1 MQSKSSAPLPKW
13 LFSCA
18 IVWIAVNFIT
28 IISLQEHLSSLIES
42 TPPTNAAG
50 ADVSDVKP
58 ASASDTSSTGSFRF
72 DKKAAETS
80 LQTHGRNV
88 IFQPLRAYI
97 EKPLND
103 TVPDTIDK
111 GNLNEKRPKIE
122 AGRPAMWYVPL
133 PLRENTPDDVSHMY
147 DDECAF
153 VLQYLC
159 CVIKFVLLLSTPSFK
174 YSNMG
179 ISSDLAM
186 ACLPNFL

>member
-18 IVWIAVNFIT
+18 VVWIAVNFIT
-28 IISLQEHLSSLIES
+28 IISLQEHLSSIIES
-42 TPPTNAAG
+42 TPPTNSVG

-58 ASASDTSSTGSFRF
+58 TSTSDTSSPGSFRF
-72 DKKAAETS
+72 DKKAAETA
-80 LQTHGRNV
+80 LQTHGRDV

-133 PLRENTPDDVSHMY
+133 PLRENTPDDVSLCCMMNMPV
-147 DDECAF
+147 

-159 CVIKFVLLLSTPSFK
+159 SVLFTLLLSTPSFE
-174 YSNMG
+174 YSNMD

-186 ACLPNFL
+186 TCLPNFQ

>member
-28 IISLQEHLSSLIES
+28 IVSLQEHLSSLIES
-42 TPPTNAAG
+42 TPPANAVG
-50 ADVSDVKP
+50 ADVSDAKP
-58 ASASDTSSTGSFRF
+58 ASSTSDTSSPGSFRF
-72 DKKAAETS
+72 DKQAAETA
-80 LQTHGRNV
+80 LQTHGHDV

-133 PLRENTPDDVSHMY
+133 PLRENTPDDVS
-147 DDECAF
+147 
-153 VLQYLC
+153 LC
-159 CVIKFVLLLSTPSFK
+159 MMMNVTFVLLYLCFVINSTLSFE

-179 ISSDLAM
+179 ISSDLVM
-186 ACLPNFL
+186 TCLPNFQ

>member
-18 IVWIAVNFIT
+18 VVWIAVNFIT

-42 TPPTNAAG
+42 TPPTTNAAG
-50 ADVSDVKP
+50 ADVSDVEP
-58 ASASDTSSTGSFRF
+58 ASTSDTSPGSFRF
-72 DKKAAETS
+72 DKTAAETA
-80 LQTHGRNV
+80 LQTHGRDV

-133 PLRENTPDDVSHMY
+133 PLRENTPDDVS
-147 DDECAF
+147 
-153 VLQYLC
+153 LC
-159 CVIKFVLLLSTPSFK
+159 MMMNMSFVLLYTSLLLLTLF
-174 YSNMG
+174 YYYLLLA
-179 ISSDLAM
+179 SSI
-186 ACLPNFL
+186 